1 MIELQN
7 ITLAFESRTLIKEA
21 SAHFTKGSMVA
32 LLGRN
37 GTGKS
42 TLLRAMASLGAV
54 QGGDI
59 LVDGEN
65 TPRRR
70 RERQRVVE
78 I

>member
-37 GTGKS
+37 GTG
-42 TLLRAMASLGAV
+42 
-54 QGGDI
+54 
-59 LVDGEN
+59 
-65 TPRRR
+65 
-70 RERQRVVE
+70 
-78 I
+78 